1 MRMSNVYQSK
11 FKSRWIAYFHEER
24 WLWQTMTLAFSF
36 ASAKHERTIF
46 FLFFSFSQK
55 CWLSRTGERADFSQC
70 VRDDLRVFS
79 FHAPPMPGFS
89 PCFIIVAVI
98 DFFFLLLF
106 FFFYFTLVLR
116 LPWDCTRSRPDTLTG
131 SRWRLPCRS
140 WSPFAKERYDRR
152 RLRYTASISRVLTQ
166 RSTIRFQTL
175 SNLQERYA
183 V

>member
-1 MRMSNVYQSK
+1 MCISRNLRADELLIFMKKDDSDKQWLLRFRSRLQST
-11 FKSRWIAYFHEER
+11 SG
-24 WLWQTMTLAFSF
+24 LSSF
-36 ASAKHERTIF
+36 FF
-46 FLFFSFSQK
+46 FLFRRNVD
-55 CWLSRTGERADFSQC
+55 LAERERADFSQC

-140 WSPFAKERYDRR
+140 WNPFAKERYDRR
-152 RLRYTASISRVLTQ
+152 RPRCTASISRVLTQ

-175 SNLQERYA
+175 SNL
-183 V
+183 

>member
-1 MRMSNVYQSK
+1 MNCLFSWRK
-11 FKSRWIAYFHEER
+11 
-24 WLWQTMTLAFSF
+24 MTLTNNDSCVFVRVCKARADYLLSF
-36 ASAKHERTIF
+36 FYLFRRNVDLAER
-46 FLFFSFSQK
+46 K
-55 CWLSRTGERADFSQC
+55 RVDFSQC

-106 FFFYFTLVLR
+106 FFFYFTLELR

-152 RLRYTASISRVLTQ
+152 RPRYTASISRVLTQ

-175 SNLQERYA
+175 SNL
-183 V
+183 